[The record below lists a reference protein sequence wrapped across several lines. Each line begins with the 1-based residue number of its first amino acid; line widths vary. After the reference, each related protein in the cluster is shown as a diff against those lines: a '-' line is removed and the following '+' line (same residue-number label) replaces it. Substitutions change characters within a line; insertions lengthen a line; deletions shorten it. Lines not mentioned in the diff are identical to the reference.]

1 VVLIGGFLLR
11 QRLARNPLVSLR
23 LLARPWLLAANATVI
38 LIFATGMGFQFL
50 NALYMQRIMG
60 YDALATGIAFV
71 PTPVVIGLVSL
82 FLAPRLTG
90 RFGPRLVLM
99 AGLAALAAGLVLLS
113 RAPADPSYLADMLP
127 ALIIMGLG
135 VGVTIPAIIMLT
147 MAGAAR
153 CDTGMVSGLTNT
165 AQQAGAALGLA
176 VLAASAAAYTDAR
189 RSAGAAPMAAL
200 HDGYSLAF
208 LVAAGFVVGAFAL
221 TAVAL
226 RHQPVAPTPVT
237 EEPAPAEPALTGA
250 AATGAGSGGV
260 EAGAADRADAGSA
273 DRCAGALGGDPVGGT
288 RPGGREVCDVASG
301 GGTAP
306 GR

>member
-1 VVLIGGFLLR
+1 VTWGLGAAAVVLIGGFLLR
-11 QRLARNPLVSLR
+11 QRLARNPLVPLR
-23 LLARPWLLAANATVI
+23 LLARPWLLGANAAVI

-50 NALYMQRIMG
+50 NALYLQRIMG
-60 YDALATGIAFV
+60 YDALRTAIAFV
-71 PTPVVIGLVSL
+71 PTPIVIGLVSL
-82 FLAPRLTG
+82 FLAARLTG
-90 RFGPRLVLM
+90 RFGPRPVLM

-147 MAGAAR
+147 MAGATR

-176 VLAASAAAYTDAR
+176 ILAASAAAYTDAR
-189 RSAGAAPMAAL
+189 QSAGATPMAAL

-208 LVAAGFVVGAFAL
+208 LVAAGFAVGAFVL

-226 RHQPVAPTPVT
+226 RHPPAAAPAPTSVD
-237 EEPAPAEPALTGA
+237 A
-250 AATGAGSGGV
+250 AATGSGASAVTPTFAVTREDRTEPVDAGPLPAELTGGGPS
-260 EAGAADRADAGSA
+260 ASNPATCIGAAQ
-273 DRCAGALGGDPVGGT
+273 
-288 RPGGREVCDVASG
+288 
-301 GGTAP
+301 
-306 GR
+306 